1 MNVSSDIVN
10 NSCVMS
16 EVINNNKFKKL
27 TWTYHK
33 KNDSEIAKC
42 HDDSSKLISVQ
53 FSDHE
58 GPTRIYFSSKEH
70 VDRIRVNYYTKNNVL
85 VDTIYCTVYYG
96 IVSWVQYEFDDEFK
110 FEFYE

>member
-16 EVINNNKFKKL
+16 EVINNNK
-27 TWTYHK
+27 
-33 KNDSEIAKC
+33 
-42 HDDSSKLISVQ
+42 VQ

-70 VDRIRVNYYTKNNVL
+70 VDRVRVNYYTKNNVL